1 MICTSQAM
9 VMVSSISWLVSI
21 TRYFFLRLP
30 NHSQCN
36 ALDAIFR
43 LVLWVLVGDGRP
55 KPLILVSFSTF
66 HHCLL
71 TEVQLP
77 PFAQQGLVV
86 QLFLNSGQL
95 SGSVVTQWWHAKSRN
110 FGNSKSKTDYELFG
124 FGRFSGSN
132 LVSEPTGQ
140 NGQNNSKHIICR
152 WNKWTRIQVAKCS
165 AWQSTFSFSMFQWF
179 I

>member
-1 MICTSQAM
+1 MNNQNIIIICTSQAM

-71 TEVQLP
+71 AEVQLP

-95 SGSVVTQWWHAKSRN
+95 SGSVVTQ
-110 FGNSKSKTDYELFG
+110 
-124 FGRFSGSN
+124 
-132 LVSEPTGQ
+132 
-140 NGQNNSKHIICR
+140 
-152 WNKWTRIQVAKCS
+152 
-165 AWQSTFSFSMFQWF
+165 
-179 I
+179 